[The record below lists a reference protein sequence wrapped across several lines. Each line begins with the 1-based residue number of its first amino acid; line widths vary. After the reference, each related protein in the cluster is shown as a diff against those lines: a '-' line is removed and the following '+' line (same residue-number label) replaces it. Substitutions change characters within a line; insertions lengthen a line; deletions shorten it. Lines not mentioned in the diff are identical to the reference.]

1 MERIHRKTEKREAV
15 REKKAESAA
24 KLEKS
29 IESELLERLKKGT
42 YGDIYNFAPEEFNN
56 MLDENEE
63 EMEEELEEEDEFVE
77 DLGEEDDVEEADTLG
92 SLLKPSDDKK

>member
-1 MERIHRKTEKREAV
+1 
-15 REKKAESAA
+15 
-24 KLEKS
+24 
-29 IESELLERLKKGT
+29 
-42 YGDIYNFAPEEFNN
+42 

-92 SLLKPSDDKK
+92 SLLKPSDDKKSVYLCWVIL